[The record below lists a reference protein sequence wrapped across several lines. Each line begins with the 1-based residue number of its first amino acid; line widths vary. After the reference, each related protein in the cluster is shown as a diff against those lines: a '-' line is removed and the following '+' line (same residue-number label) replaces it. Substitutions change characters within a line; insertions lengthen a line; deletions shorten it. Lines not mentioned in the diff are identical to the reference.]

1 MVGFSAVGVGVLGL
15 GGVGY
20 ARAVEPE
27 WVDLERSEVS
37 IVGLDRA
44 FDGYRVVQISD
55 VHADGW
61 MTPARLSDVV
71 RLVNGEWPDLVAF
84 TGDLVTA
91 DDFSD
96 VSASEVAP
104 RLVGPLRGMR
114 ARDGAVAV
122 LGNHDHWADAD
133 LVRRV
138 LGDGGFRE
146 VGNRHFSVR
155 RAGAELHFAGVDD
168 VMEGRDRLGMVLDG
182 LPGEGAAVLLA
193 HELDF
198 ADTSAESGRFGLQIS
213 GHSHGG
219 QVSVPGVGPPVLPPL
234 GEKYPAGRYEV
245 GGMVQYTNRGLGVIQ
260 PRIRFG
266 CRPEITTF
274 VLRAKTG

>member
-1 MVGFSAVGVGVLGL
+1 MAVFSALGVGALGF

-20 ARAVEPE
+20 ARGVEPG
-27 WVDLERSEVS
+27 WVDLERVEVS
-37 IVGLDRA
+37 IAGLART
-44 FDGYRVVQISD
+44 FDGYRVVQVSD

-61 MTPARLSDVV
+61 MTPERLSDVV
-71 RLVNGEWPDLVAF
+71 RTINGERPDLVAF

-104 RLVGPLRGMR
+104 RLVGPLREVR

-138 LGDGGFRE
+138 LEGGGFRE
-146 VGNRHFSVR
+146 IGNRHFSVR
-155 RAGAELHFAGVDD
+155 RGAEALHFAGVDD
-168 VMEGRDRLGMVLDG
+168 VMEGKDRLGAVLDG
-182 LPGEGAAVLLA
+182 LPGEGAAILLA
-193 HELDF
+193 HEPDF
-198 ADTSAESGRFGLQIS
+198 ADTSAESGRFGLQLS

-219 QVSVPGVGPPVLPPL
+219 QVRVPGVGPPVLPPL
-234 GEKYPAGRYEV
+234 GEKYPAGRYDV

-274 VLRAKTG
+274 VLRSRTG